1 MSPPSDTRA
10 LLASPRREQQGATGL
25 AEVLAVWALFAVV
38 SVEIFVTQS
47 RLPASAL
54 YHPASSGI
62 SEGAYGVLSF
72 AGFVGALIALGVLPV
87 IVDRFRVGTV
97 AIVAP
102 IAGVLAASI
111 LWPGAIH
118 EADLDTSPVHI
129 LSALGAA
136 LMLVLSIVAVRRAG
150 TGTRWHR
157 QRGDVARIALGIAL
171 VVIGLPWLAADLG
184 LSLSLPGLHWLY
196 QTNQLRSQP
205 GVPGLHQA
213 VHYGHHHGMNGVL
226 LAVAAL
232 VLSRAISSVRA
243 SWLRHALAGYLA
255 LLLAYGLGNAVQ
267 DFWLEQIVK
276 RGLTSF
282 QLPMV
287 LAPAVNWGWA
297 AILLGAVTGYSLAFR
312 NLARSSRAAPVR
324 RRTWVPLRAHALTPS
339 P

>member
-1 MSPPSDTRA
+1 M
-10 LLASPRREQQGATGL
+10 
-25 AEVLAVWALFAVV
+25 
-38 SVEIFVTQS
+38 
-47 RLPASAL
+47 
-54 YHPASSGI
+54 
-62 SEGAYGVLSF
+62 
-72 AGFVGALIALGVLPV
+72 
-87 IVDRFRVGTV
+87 
-97 AIVAP
+97 
-102 IAGVLAASI
+102 
-111 LWPGAIH
+111 
-118 EADLDTSPVHI
+118 
-129 LSALGAA
+129 
-136 LMLVLSIVAVRRAG
+136 
-150 TGTRWHR
+150 
-157 QRGDVARIALGIAL
+157 
-171 VVIGLPWLAADLG
+171 AADLG
-184 LSLSLPGLHWLY
+184 FSLTLPGLHWLY

-213 VHYGHHHGMNGVL
+213 VHYGHHHGMNGIL

-232 VLSRAISSVRA
+232 VLSRAISSIRA

-297 AILLGAVTGYSLAFR
+297 AILLGAVTVYSLAFR

>member
-1 MSPPSDTRA
+1 V
-10 LLASPRREQQGATGL
+10 LLA
-25 AEVLAVWALFAVV
+25 VV
-38 SVEIFVTQS
+38 AVEIFVTQS
-47 RLPASAL
+47 RLPAAEL
-54 YHPASSGI
+54 YQPASSGI

-72 AGFVGALIALGVLPV
+72 AGLVGALIALGVLP
-87 IVDRFRVGTV
+87 IIADQLRMRTV

-102 IAGVLAASI
+102 IAAVLAATI

-136 LMLVLSIVAVRRAG
+136 LTLVLTIVAARRAG
-150 TGTRWHR
+150 TRRWAGR
-157 QRGDVARIALGIAL
+157 QPGDVARIVVGVLL
-171 VVIGLPWLAADLG
+171 VCIGLPWMAADLG
-184 LSLSLPGLHWLY
+184 LSLTLPGLHWLY

-213 VHYGHHHGMNGVL
+213 VHYGHHHGMNGLL

-232 VLSRAISSVRA
+232 VLSRTIRSVRA
-243 SWLRHALAGYLA
+243 AWLRHALAGYLA

-276 RGLTSF
+276 RGLTTF

-297 AILLGAVTGYSLAFR
+297 AVLLVAFAVYALALHK
-312 NLARSSRAAPVR
+312 LARSGT
-324 RRTWVPLRAHALTPS
+324 RTAQRPHRSWVPPRAHALSPS

>member
-1 MSPPSDTRA
+1 VKTIRGRQESS
-10 LLASPRREQQGATGL
+10 GL
-25 AEVLAVWALFAVV
+25 GEVLAIWTLFAVV
-38 SVEIFVTQS
+38 AVEIFITQS
-47 RLPASAL
+47 RLPATEL
-54 YHPASSGI
+54 YHPASSGL
-62 SEGAYGVLSF
+62 SEGAYGALSF
-72 AGFVGALIALGVLPV
+72 AGFVGALIALGILPI
-87 IVDRFRVGTV
+87 IVDRLRIRTV

-102 IAGVLAASI
+102 IAAVLAATI

-136 LMLVLSIVAVRRAG
+136 LILVLTIVAARRAG
-150 TGTRWHR
+150 SRRWLER
-157 QRGDVARIALGIAL
+157 QPGDVARIVLGVVL
-171 VVIGLPWLAADLG
+171 VFIGLPWMAADLG
-184 LSLSLPGLHWLY
+184 LSLTLPGLHWLY

-232 VLSRAISSVRA
+232 VLSRAIHSVRGA
-243 SWLRHALAGYLA
+243 WLRHALAGYLA

-287 LAPAVNWGWA
+287 LAPAANWGWA
-297 AILLGAVTGYSLAFR
+297 AVLLVAVAVHSLAFR
-312 NLARSSRAAPVR
+312 NLARSGSRAAPGR
-324 RRTWVPLRAHALTPS
+324 RRTSVPLRAHAISPS

>member
-1 MSPPSDTRA
+1 VNDSVEIISG
-10 LLASPRREQQGATGL
+10 RESSGL
-25 AEVLAVWALFAVV
+25 GEVLAIWALCAVV

-47 RLPASAL
+47 RLPATEL
-54 YHPASSGI
+54 YHPASSGL

-72 AGFVGALIALGVLPV
+72 AGFVGALIGLGVLPI
-87 IVDRFRVGTV
+87 IVDRLRIRTVGIAA
-97 AIVAP
+97 AIA
-102 IAGVLAASI
+102 AALAATI

-118 EADLDTSPVHI
+118 EVDLDTSPVHI
-129 LSALGAA
+129 LSALGAG
-136 LMLVLSIVAVRRAG
+136 LTIFLTIVVARRAG
-150 TGTRWHR
+150 THRWAAR
-157 QRGDVARIALGIAL
+157 QPGDVARIVLGALL
-171 VVIGLPWLAADLG
+171 VCIGLPWMAADLG
-184 LSLSLPGLHWLY
+184 FSLTLPGLHWLY

-213 VHYGHHHGMNGVL
+213 VHYGHHHGMNGIL

-232 VLSRAISSVRA
+232 VLSRAISSIRA

-297 AILLGAVTGYSLAFR
+297 AILLGAVTVYSLAFR

>member
-1 MSPPSDTRA
+1 MSGQEPTGYGEA
-10 LLASPRREQQGATGL
+10 LAI
-25 AEVLAVWALFAVV
+25 WALFAIVL
-38 SVEIFVTQS
+38 VEIFVTQS
-47 RLPASAL
+47 RLPAKAL
-54 YHPASSGI
+54 YHPASSGL
-62 SEGAYGVLSF
+62 SEGAYGALSF
-72 AGFVGALIALGVLPV
+72 AGFVGALIALGVLP
-87 IVDRFRVGTV
+87 IVMNRVGTRTV
-97 AIVAP
+97 AIAAP
-102 IAGVLAASI
+102 IAGVLAAAI

-136 LMLVLSIVAVRRAG
+136 LMLVLTIVAARRAE
-150 TGTRWHR
+150 TLRWAKR
-157 QRGDVARIALGIAL
+157 QPGDVARILLGVVL
-171 VVIGLPWLAADLG
+171 VCIGLPWMAADLG
-184 LSLSLPGLHWLY
+184 LSLTLPGLHWLY

-226 LAVAAL
+226 LAVVAL
-232 VLSRAISSVRA
+232 VLSRAIPTVRA
-243 SWLRHALAGYLA
+243 SRLRHAFAGYLA

-287 LAPAVNWGWA
+287 LAPSVNWGWA
-297 AILLGAVTGYSLAFR
+297 VVLLVAVAVYSLAFR
-312 NLARSSRAAPVR
+312 RLARSDSQAAHR
-324 RRTWVPLRAHALTPS
+324 RRGSWVPVRAHAISPS